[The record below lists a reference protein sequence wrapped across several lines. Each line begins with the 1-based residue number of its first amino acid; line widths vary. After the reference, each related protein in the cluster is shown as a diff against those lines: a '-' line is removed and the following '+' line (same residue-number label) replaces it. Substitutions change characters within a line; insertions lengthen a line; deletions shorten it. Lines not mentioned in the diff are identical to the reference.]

1 MDNDPGVPGFGVQAI
16 LLAEKG
22 VAKSRGYQSDGE
34 KTTQVHTGKCSNQ
47 AAQDQAARKG
57 TNAPVNEFPLE
68 AAVNKGLLEPL
79 INCILSGHYTPK
91 KALMTTDTSTR
102 NRQEPPQDIS
112 SLLMS

>member
-1 MDNDPGVPGFGVQAI
+1 MDNDPGVPGFGVQAV

-22 VAKSRGYQSDGE
+22 VAKPRGDQGDGE
-34 KTTQVHTGKCSNQ
+34 KTAQVHTGERP
-47 AAQDQAARKG
+47 DQAAHDQAASEG
-57 TNAPVNEFPLE
+57 ADAPVNEFPFE